1 MRSSRRSRSTSAT
14 RSACPITTSRTNTPA
29 PGADTDVWLVR
40 CSSGCT
46 SAAQWSETQV
56 AGPFDMEQAP
66 DAGGLFVGDYEGM
79 TTSGTAFQ
87 PFFIQAVSAPAEP
100 DGCLS
105 SARSRERPTDPTQ
118 LGTVAARPRSRRPC
132 GALLVDERPAVL
144 ERDRQLAVGDRVA
157 RGVAEGRD
165 VLRRQR
171 PFRAG
176 NERRR
181 AEEIVRPPDEV
192 VVYVPEVV
200 LQSALALNVPS
211 DLNSIV

>member
-1 MRSSRRSRSTSAT
+1 MSYYDFRA
-14 RSACPITTSRTNTPA
+14 NTPA

-87 PFFIQAVSAPAEP
+87 PFFIQAVSAPVEP
-100 DGCLS
+100 DGRVS
-105 SARSRERPTDPTQ
+105 SARSREHLTDPTR
-118 LGTVAARPRSRRPC
+118 GGGVASARRADRGR
-132 GALLVDERPAVL
+132 LLVDERPAVL

-157 RGVAEGRD
+157 RGVAECRD
-165 VLRRQR
+165 VLGRQR
-171 PFRAG
+171 PFRARH
-176 NERRR
+176 ERRR
-181 AEEIVRPPDEV
+181 AGPIVRPPDEV

-200 LQSALALNVPS
+200 LQSALALNEPS